1 VGALAVSPTDPGI
14 IYAGMGEACIR
25 NDVSPG
31 DGVYRSRDGGDTWD
45 HTGLAD
51 TRHIGEVLVDPL
63 DPERVYVAAL
73 GHAFGAN
80 PERGIYRTLDGGDT
94 WDRVLHTSTKAGAI
108 DITMDAGSRDM
119 LYAAVWEA
127 RRTFWDMSSGGPD
140 SGIWRSTDGGDSW
153 TEITRNEGLP
163 RSAIIGRVGL
173 AASGAR
179 PGRLWALIESPEAPG
194 LYRSDDFG
202 RAWSLVS
209 AKRELRN
216 RPFYFTHVKADPLR
230 EDRVYVMNS
239 HMWRSDDGGVSFE
252 RIATQHDDNH
262 DLWIDP
268 GDNLRMISA
277 NDGGANVSF
286 DAGAS
291 WSTVN
296 NQLTAQ
302 IYRLDTDNRAPF
314 FYVYGTQ
321 QDNST
326 IAVPSGTTDGAI
338 TMVDCRETGT
348 GESGS
353 VAVHPGDH
361 NTVVAGGIGSSPG
374 RGAALQHYD
383 HRSRQI
389 RLINIWPESHDGV
402 APSDLKYRFHFT
414 FPVLFSSH
422 DPGVL
427 YAAGNVVFMS
437 SDLGDSWEVI
447 SPDLTRNDPE
457 KQQLSGGPIKKETS
471 GAEDYCT
478 ITALSESPLEPELLW
493 AGSDDG
499 LVHLSRDRGATWE
512 DVTPPD
518 LPEWTFV
525 KSIEPSRHRRGTAYL
540 AATRYMLDDFRPFLL
555 RTDDHGRTWVSIV
568 GEGDEAIAAE
578 DFVRVVRSDPIVD
591 GLLYAGTETG
601 LYVSVDDG
609 STWLRWSTIPTTPVY
624 DLKVHG
630 SDLVVATHGRGF
642 WIADDLTPLRRVA
655 QDPSL
660 SGDFLFTPKKTW
672 RVLPHLT
679 SAWVT
684 AEGKDYWTAL
694 GKAATFVAQ
703 ADETGQVER
712 RYLDAGSTGPTGAA
726 IHYYLSDATA
736 SDPGVVI
743 TLDFLYGDK
752 GVVRSIRSAPDYDPE
767 GVAPRVPK
775 DPGVCRLVWDLRH
788 EGAMPLPGGPAGGEA
803 DRGPLVVPGEYEVR
817 LTVQR
822 PDGST
827 SVQTAPL
834 VVVNDPRRE
843 VSQDDLERQLSAL
856 LSIRDKISEAH
867 GALARLREARRRIE
881 QRAGTGN
888 MASRRA
894 QAVLDE
900 LASVEKELIVLPGPL
915 SDTFGRGE
923 KALIQGL
930 TTVISVI
937 ASADAKPTRQASSVV
952 SIYFEQIDAQLARL
966 RQVLDVDFEGLPHR
980 AGG

>member
-1 VGALAVSPTDPGI
+1 MRTASVGALAVSHTNPEI

-31 DGVYRSRDGGDTWD
+31 DGVYRSRDGGDTWA

-51 TRHIGEVLVDPL
+51 TRHIGEILVDPF

-73 GHAFGAN
+73 GHAFGSN

-94 WDRVLHTSTKAGAI
+94 WQRVLHTSTKAGAI
-108 DITMDAGSRDM
+108 DITMDARSRDI

-127 RRTFWDMSSGGPD
+127 RRTFWNMSSGGPD
-140 SGIWRSTDGGDSW
+140 SGIWRSTDGADSW
-153 TEITRNEGLP
+153 TEITQNEGLP
-163 RSAIIGRVGL
+163 QSAIIGRVGL

-179 PGRLWALIESPEAPG
+179 PGRLWALIESSEAPG

-202 RAWSLVS
+202 RTWSLVS

-230 EDRVYVMNS
+230 EDRVYVLNS
-239 HMWRSDDGGVSFE
+239 HMWRSDDGGVGFN

-286 DAGAS
+286 DGGAS
-291 WSTVN
+291 WSTVH

-302 IYRLDTDNRAPF
+302 IYRLDTDNRAPY

-338 TMVDCRETGT
+338 TMVDCCETGT

-353 VAVHPGDH
+353 VAVHPDDH
-361 NTVVAGGIGSSPG
+361 NTVVVGGIGSSPG

-383 HRSRQI
+383 HRSEQI
-389 RLINIWPESHDGV
+389 RLVNIWPEAHDGV
-402 APSDLKYRFHFT
+402 APSELKYRFHFT
-414 FPVLFSSH
+414 FPVLFSAQ
-422 DPGVL
+422 
-427 YAAGNVVFMS
+427 AAGNVVFNS
-437 SDLGDSWEVI
+437 RDIGDSWEVI
-447 SPDLTRNDPE
+447 SPDLSRDDPE

-478 ITALSESPLEPELLW
+478 IAALSESPLEPELLW

-499 LVHLSRDRGATWE
+499 LVHLSRDRGANWE

-525 KSIEPSRHRRGTAYL
+525 KNIEPSRHRPGTAYL

-568 GEGDEAIAAE
+568 GEGDEAIPAE

-609 STWLRWSTIPTTPVY
+609 STWLRWPTIPNTPVY
-624 DLKVHG
+624 DLKVQG
-630 SDLVVATHGRGF
+630 SDLAVATHGRGF
-642 WIADDLTPLRRVA
+642 WIADDLAPLRRLA

-703 ADETGQVER
+703 VDETGQVER
-712 RYLDAGSTGPTGAA
+712 RYLDAGSTGPTGATV
-726 IHYYLSDATA
+726 HYYLSDATA

-743 TLDFLYGDK
+743 TLDFLDGNQ
-752 GVVRSIRSAPDYDPE
+752 GVVWSIRSTPDGDLE
-767 GVAPRVPK
+767 GVAPRAPK
-775 DPGVCRLVWDLRH
+775 DPGMCRFVWDLRH

-803 DRGPLVVPGEYEVR
+803 DRGPLIVPGEYEVR

-822 PDGST
+822 PDGSA
-827 SVQTAPL
+827 SAQTAPL

-843 VSQDDLERQLSAL
+843 VSQEDLERQLSA
-856 LSIRDKISEAH
+856 KISEARY
-867 GALARLREARRRIE
+867 ALARLREARRRIE
-881 QRAGTGN
+881 HLAGTGN

-894 QAVLDE
+894 EAVLNE
-900 LASVEKELIVLPGPL
+900 LASVERELIVVPGDL
-915 SDTFGRGE
+915 SDTFGRDE

-930 TTVISVI
+930 TTLISVI
-937 ASADAKPTRQASSVV
+937 ASADAKPTKQALSVV
-952 SIYFEQIDAQLARL
+952 SIYFEQIDAHLAHL
-966 RQVLDVDFEGLPHR
+966 QQVLDVDFESLHHQVGD
-980 AGG
+980 